1 MLEFTRAK
9 QQIDEV
15 FKLGSSL
22 PPESEILSHWA
33 KYLCV
38 LTSGLLEHSM
48 RVMLSEYVEKR
59 AHPTVA
65 RFAQQHLER
74 ITNLNGENLKQLLGR
89 FSDRW
94 RLDFDTAL
102 TDEQKDEI
110 DSIVANR
117 NAIAHGRQVGITMY
131 RMRAYYQRV
140 TEVLDWILSHCIG
153 G

>member
-9 QQIDEV
+9 QQIDAV
-15 FKLGSSL
+15 FKLGSNL

-33 KYLCV
+33 RYLCV

-48 RVMLSEYVEKR
+48 RAMLSEYVEKR

-65 RFAQQHLER
+65 RYVQQHLDR
-74 ITNLNGENLKQLLGR
+74 VTNLNEENLGQLLGR
-89 FSDRW
+89 FSGQW
-94 RLDFDTAL
+94 RLDFDTVL
-102 TDEQKDEI
+102 TDEQKDAIE
-110 DSIVANR
+110 SIVANR
-117 NAIAHGRQVGITMY
+117 NAIAHGRQVGITLS

-153 G
+153 E